1 MLDPDTAIQ
10 AIRVQLEAA
19 LAAFDLTNQQLSFHP
34 RGSDDYHL
42 VYLAV
47 CEWAQRKDL
56 TVEECVIGE
65 TPHTVE
71 VTYFKRGDDH
81 IVSVHR
87 PKECHRT
94 KPAWRNPDTAWS
106 PSQGVA
112 Q

>member
-19 LAAFDLTNQQLSFHP
+19 LAAFEITHQQLSFHP
-34 RGSDDYHL
+34 RGVEHYHL
-42 VYLAV
+42 VYLTV
-47 CEWAQRKDL
+47 CEWAQRHDL
-56 TVEECVIGE
+56 TVEDRVLGDE
-65 TPHTVE
+65 PHSVE
-71 VTYFKRGDDH
+71 LTHFNRGDDY

-87 PKECHRT
+87 PKECHRS